1 MNKFLMLIKN
11 FHKRQRD
18 FSFCDTAVYIDLPGA
33 RSSAGQGAITV
44 VLALAA
50 YQHRTLS

>member
-1 MNKFLMLIKN
+1 MLIKN
-11 FHKRQRD
+11 FQKKQRD

-44 VLALAA
+44 VLAFAA

>member
-1 MNKFLMLIKN
+1 MNIFLMLIKN

-18 FSFCDTAVYIDLPGA
+18 FSFCDTAVYLDLPGA